1 MALAESGGF
10 LNSLD
15 LKLEHPGGRETD
27 LQRNVYAWNVARE
40 LVRQHSKN
48 GQVAGAHAVGRTA
61 KAYGFGRQL
70 QRYLNGDK
78 KIDIKKFEQ
87 RIRESAFSKWDLE
100 QAPVKQKSVKQTLSC
115 PDKSTHCPSSIPAV
129 VVKLRCGAW
138 ALETGQQMCR
148 ARRG

>member
-15 LKLEHPGGRETD
+15 LEHPGGRKTD

-40 LVRQHSKN
+40 VVRQHSKN
-48 GQVAGAHAVGRTA
+48 GQVAGAVGRTA
-61 KAYGFGRQL
+61 KAYSFGRQL

-87 RIRESAFSKWDLE
+87 GIRQSAFSKWGLE
-100 QAPVKQKSVKQTLSC
+100 QASVEQKSERSNKTENYKQL
-115 PDKSTHCPSSIPAV
+115 
-129 VVKLRCGAW
+129 L
-138 ALETGQQMCR
+138 
-148 ARRG
+148 